1 VELLGSGA
9 AVADWFG
16 PQARQP
22 WVALL
27 AGAKGV
33 QPLAANRGGGGGVD
47 LLGKLGRVEP
57 LAARQFPGQV
67 GRGDPVADQPGPQL
81 REVGVASAVGA

>member
-33 QPLAANRGGGGGVD
+33 QPLAGNRGGGGVD